1 MVRRGTQEINGVDV
15 DFCGIMCLQ
24 IPIVL
29 APIWL
34 LYGYAA
40 PIVDEYLAG
49 SSEVGREEVNRARYA
64 GPAN

>member
-1 MVRRGTQEINGVDV
+1 MEDKIVEWSDV
-15 DFCGIMCLQ
+15 DTTATTYLQ

-49 SSEVGREEVNRARYA
+49 SGSEVGREEINRAR
-64 GPAN
+64 